1 MNINLFTCLRDDL
14 LTDKVGFLEEIN
26 STSLIT
32 FENMIKNEQKFLA
45 NLRVNDKTTIMQAEF
60 TLEDQI
66 QDLKSQLTGDMFQDM
81 DLKDKIHNLEMQAN
95 GVKPTDSHFDCV
107 GCGS

>member
-1 MNINLFTCLRDDL
+1 MQIC
-14 LTDKVGFLEEIN
+14 
-26 STSLIT
+26 
-32 FENMIKNEQKFLA
+32 
-45 NLRVNDKTTIMQAEF
+45 KTTNKFKSMLAEL

-66 QDLKSQLTGDMFQDM
+66 QDLNNQLTGDMFQDM
-81 DLKDKIHNLEMQAN
+81 DIKDKIHNLEMQLK